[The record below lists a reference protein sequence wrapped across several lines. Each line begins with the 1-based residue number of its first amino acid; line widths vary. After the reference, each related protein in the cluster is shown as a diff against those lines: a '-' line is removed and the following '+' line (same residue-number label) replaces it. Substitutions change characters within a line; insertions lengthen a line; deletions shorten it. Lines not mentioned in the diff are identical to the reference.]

1 MAGNKFTGIIPAALS
16 NASDFQELDIP
27 MNFFTGNIP
36 IDQFGNLQN
45 LTWLNANRNLLGN
58 DSVDDLS
65 FLSPLTNYSQLQ
77 TLDISYNWLG
87 GELPDAVTN
96 FTTQIT
102 WLRQGGNF
110 IGGSEPA
117 KVSNLVSLT
126 QLGLEQNLSTGN
138 IPASIGELSNLEK
151 LYYMKTT

>member
-1 MAGNKFTGIIPAALS
+1 MAGNKFTGSIPAALS

-87 GELPDAVTN
+87 GELPDAITN

-102 WLRQGGNF
+102 WLRLGGNF
-110 IGGSEPA
+110 IGGSEPT

-126 QLGLEQNLSTGN
+126 QLGLEQNLLTGN
-138 IPASIGELSNLEK
+138 IPAAIGELSNLEN